1 MNDKEVIKKINNYIL
16 ENDISITKL
25 AKVSGISYHKL
36 WSILNQSK
44 TINLSDYVAIC
55 EAFQEPFELFISK

>member
-55 EAFQEPFELFISK
+55 EAFQEPFELFLSK